1 MLGLTKLFNIRLNH
15 LSGQIAY
22 LSKVLN
28 ERKKQVLVIS
38 NYFRQPN
45 ILISKFKCILD
56 YNNCEKYSQSP
67 FFIYKCT
74 NQVGKQTLF
83 LGKLNL
89 MLV

>member
-1 MLGLTKLFNIRLNH
+1 MKLFNISLNH
-15 LSGQIAY
+15 LSGQITY

-28 ERKKQVLVIS
+28 ERKKQMPVIS
-38 NYFRQPN
+38 NHVRQPS

-74 NQVGKQTLF
+74 NQVVKETLF
-83 LGKLNL
+83 SGKLNL
-89 MLV
+89 ILV